1 MIDPGGDPL
10 PSAAH
15 QDCREPPSAAG
26 AVETSI
32 AAERLGGAADF
43 PATTDT
49 LVPSGAVERIEA
61 NIAAVKMVR
70 TLAEAGRSATAGE
83 QLVLARWSGWGAVP
97 EVFDTRIGRFEQ
109 QREQLRE
116 LLTRE
121 QYRAAEASI
130 LNAHYTDP
138 AIAAAVWEALAA
150 AGFSGG
156 RVLEP
161 GCGSGNFVGHAPTS
175 AVMVGVE
182 NDPLTAAIAAHLYPS
197 AQIRNE
203 GFETTRVPEGSFV
216 AAVGNVPFGRYV
228 LPDPAHNA
236 ERFSIHT
243 HFIRKSLALTAPGG
257 YVAVLTSRYTM
268 DSVSPVARKAI
279 DASADLVG
287 AVRLPSGAF
296 SRVAGTEVVT
306 DLLILRKREADDNRL
321 TRHNPEWLQAEPTQ
335 MYNARTDDWEQTP
348 VNAYFNTHPEN
359 VLGEVQLG
367 QGIHGST
374 TLDVTG
380 PVGPAL
386 SAALRDRLGAIVQS
400 AHMRGL
406 SLTATAE
413 AVTDVDHAKFD
424 TGLIRPLAAGDR
436 TPLYSLRYS
445 TETRRIEYW
454 DGHKW
459 LPQKIAA
466 SKVTETRVLIA
477 MRDTAASLIA
487 SQRDGRP
494 AAERD
499 QLRGHLNHLYDNY
512 VARYGPIN
520 RFTWVRFAEP
530 DQAQHDKKVAALE
543 AKWRKKEGEEGK
555 PYRGPV
561 PEDLAE
567 EWDQKGWE
575 TPEPYK
581 KRGHLDG
588 GIRHD
593 PGWAVL
599 SALELFDEATG
610 AATKSPLFSTDLLR
624 APEQIES
631 AASPEEAL
639 AVCMD
644 RLQRVDVD
652 VIASLLGVDAAMATE
667 LLEGLVYPD
676 PDDARDLIPAPTA
689 LSGNVRVKLA
699 RAREAAAKDPVTY
712 GGYVA
717 ALEAVMPEER
727 RAEDI
732 KVRPGVPWI
741 PAADVAQFVRETFG
755 AKDVVAEHVLGRWSV
770 EVPVDERHGRL
781 MRLEWGLT
789 DDGADAVTLFDA
801 ACNSRSVVILADK
814 KTGEVDTQATFAA
827 QAKTEQIAKEF
838 RRWVFADPARRD
850 RLVTEYNRR
859 FNSMRA
865 PKYDGTHLPLPGL
878 AQHIT
883 PHPYQRDAVA
893 RIIAEPT
900 VLLEHCVGAGKSG
913 VLISG
918 ALSLKR
924 LGLVRQPWLV
934 VPNHVLDQ
942 IGREAKNWYPAANI
956 LMGTAATDAEG
967 RRRLVAQSAASDW
980 DLVIVSQ
987 SAFTR
992 IGVSNSVRQQYL
1004 NEQLGELREQLEHS
1018 QARGSK
1024 KAIERAI
1031 KTASE
1036 RLERLTS
1043 DVHKDQGL
1051 RFEQSGCD
1059 YVGIDEAH
1067 LYKNRQR
1074 VCNIP
1079 ELSYSE
1085 ASQRSEDLALKLDI
1099 LRQRRR
1105 DEAAARG
1112 IPAHKVTERVAT
1124 FATGTPVANSLG
1136 ELWVM
1141 QSYARPDVLRDAGV
1155 EYIGDWGA
1163 TFTATISTIEMNTT
1177 GTKLRPV
1184 TRVGKY
1190 TNLPELLAL
1199 SSVYSDVVTRD
1210 QVPVKLPALRGGRRK
1225 VISLQPSLEVVD
1237 FITDLGWRAERLSG
1251 GDPRHDNPLKI
1262 GSDGQNVSLDPRLA
1276 HLGPPKHSRAAA
1288 VATEVMRIH
1297 DKHADRRYLDPV
1309 TGLPT
1314 ELPGALQILFCDL
1327 GTPSKKGAGFN
1338 MYEAIKCELV
1348 ARGMP
1353 AGRVR
1358 FVHEARKPSE
1368 LRHLFAQCNSGE
1380 VSVIIGSTE
1389 KLGTGANIQSRLAA
1403 LHHVDV
1409 PWRPA
1414 DLEQREGRI
1423 DRQGNQNDEIEILT
1437 YVTEG
1442 TYDTVKWQ
1450 KVQAKQLFI
1459 HQVRRNEISDLEV
1472 EDLNGGDI
1480 GSAAAEAKAI
1490 ATGDPRY
1497 VRQVELD
1504 DEVKRLA
1511 ALERSHLVS
1520 ARRRDQQVEWLQDA
1534 LPRHEREIVAL
1545 ETVLGSPEYEAADIA
1560 VDGVHYSTHADA
1572 VSATASACANAFA
1585 AAKNSAVFD
1594 RKPTG
1599 ITIGGLDVLAA
1610 RDHTHDLLLLSLDKS
1625 ARVSEVPADHLRS
1638 ALLDDAAGSA
1648 AGRGLVKRIENLH
1661 RDLPQQLV
1669 AMRSTAAR
1677 NEAELQDLL
1686 AHAPGPFER
1695 SAELASKSAELAT
1708 LTLELQVASDSVE
1721 ARERRAAAEQRM
1733 ADRGR
1738 APGWS
1743 LLLNPTPA
1751 ILEKTGYDNAD
1762 DLRWAIQ
1769 MKEAI
1774 ALKKARDRGDDQAQQ
1789 AGGDGLGQD

>member
-1 MIDPGGDPL
+1 M
-10 PSAAH
+10 
-15 QDCREPPSAAG
+15 
-26 AVETSI
+26 
-32 AAERLGGAADF
+32 GAALDAGEVLHTGVDF
-43 PATTDT
+43 PASVDT
-49 LVPSGAVERIEA
+49 LVPSGAKERVAA
-61 NIAAVKMVR
+61 NIAAVELVR
-70 TLAEAGRSATAGE
+70 ALSETDRSATVAE
-83 QLVLARWSGWGAVP
+83 QRVLARWSGWGAVP
-97 EVFDTRIGRFEQ
+97 EVFDARISRFEQ
-109 QREQLRE
+109 QREQLRQ
-116 LLTRE
+116 LLSRE
-121 QYRAAEASI
+121 EYQAAEASI

-138 AIAAAVWEALAA
+138 AIAAAIWEALEA

-161 GCGSGNFVGHAPTS
+161 GCGSGTFVAHAPRS

-216 AAVGNVPFGRYV
+216 ASVGNVPFGRYV
-228 LPDPAHNA
+228 LADPAHNP

-243 HFIRKSLALTAPGG
+243 HFIRESLALTAPGG

-268 DSVSPVARKAI
+268 DSTAPEARKAI
-279 DASADLVG
+279 DEVADLVG

-296 SRVAGTEVVT
+296 SRVAGTDVVT
-306 DLLILRKREADDNRL
+306 DLLVLRKRDVDDKRL
-321 TRHNPEWLQAEPTQ
+321 TRHNPEWVQAEPTEL
-335 MYNARTDDWEQTP
+335 YNSRTDDWEAVP

-359 VLGEVQLG
+359 VLGELRLG
-367 QGIHGST
+367 QGINGST
-374 TLDVTG
+374 TLAVVGATG
-380 PVGPAL
+380 PELAT
-386 SAALRDRLGAIVQS
+386 ALRERLAGLVQS
-400 AHMRGL
+400 ARLRGL
-406 SLTATAE
+406 SLSAPAE
-413 AVTDVDHAKFD
+413 AVTDVEHSRFD
-424 TGLIRPLAAGDR
+424 AGLIRPLAAGDR

-445 TETRRIEYW
+445 TEGRRIEFW

-459 LPQKIAA
+459 LPQNTAA

-512 VARYGPIN
+512 VARYGAIN

-530 DQAQHDKKVAALE
+530 DQAKHDKKVAGLE
-543 AKWRKKEGEEGK
+543 AKWRKKEGEDGQ

-561 PEDLAE
+561 PLDLAE

-599 SALELFDEATG
+599 SALELFDEVTG
-610 AATKSPLFSTDLLR
+610 AAVKSALFSTDLLR
-624 APEQIES
+624 APEQVQS

-652 VIASLLGVDAAMATE
+652 VIASLLDVEPAVAIE
-667 LLEGLVYPD
+667 LLDGLVYPD
-676 PDDARDLIPAPTA
+676 LDHAQDLIPAPTA

-699 RAREAAAKDPVTY
+699 QARQAAAKDPVIY
-712 GGYVA
+712 SGYVA
-717 ALEAVMPEER
+717 ALEAVMPEDR

-732 KVRPGVPWI
+732 RVRPGVPWI
-741 PAADVAQFVRETFG
+741 PGSDVAQFVRETFG
-755 AKDVVAEHVLGRWSV
+755 AKDVVAEHVLGRWAI
-770 EVPVDERHGRL
+770 EVPEHQRHGRL

-801 ACNSRSVVILADK
+801 ACNSRSVVIYADK

-827 QAKTEQIAKEF
+827 QAKMEQIAKEF
-838 RRWVFADPARRD
+838 GRWVFAEQSRRD

-859 FNSMRA
+859 FNSLRA

-878 AQHIT
+878 SEQIT
-883 PHPYQRDAVA
+883 PHPYQRDAIA
-893 RIIAEPT
+893 RIISEPT
-900 VLLEHCVGAGKSG
+900 VLLEHVVGSGKSG
-913 VLISG
+913 SLVSG

-942 IGREAKNWYPAANI
+942 MGREAKRWYPAANI

-992 IGVSNSVRQQYL
+992 IGVADSVRKQYL
-1004 NEQLGELREQLEHS
+1004 NEQLAELRAQLENA
-1018 QARGSK
+1018 QARESK

-1031 KTASE
+1031 KSAAE

-1043 DVHKDQGL
+1043 DVSKDQGL
-1051 RFEQSGCD
+1051 RFENSGCD
-1059 YVGIDEAH
+1059 WVGIDEAH

-1112 IPAHKVTERVAT
+1112 IPAHKVIERVAA
-1124 FATGTPVANSLG
+1124 FATGTPVSNSLG
-1136 ELWVM
+1136 EFWVM
-1141 QSYARPDVLRDAGV
+1141 QSYARPDLLRDAGV

-1163 TFTATISTIEMNTT
+1163 TFTTTHSTIEMNAT

-1184 TRVGKY
+1184 TRDGKF
-1190 TNLPELLAL
+1190 TNLPALLAL
-1199 SSVYSDVVTRD
+1199 SSVYTDVVTRD
-1210 QVPVKLPALRGGRRK
+1210 QVPVKLPTLRGGRRR
-1225 VISLQPSLEVVD
+1225 VISLKPDVEVVD
-1237 FITDLGWRAERLSG
+1237 FITDLGWRSERLKGS
-1251 GDPRHDNPLKI
+1251 DPRLDNPLKI

-1288 VATEVMRIH
+1288 VAVEAMRIH
-1297 DKHADRRYLDPV
+1297 DKHADRHYLDPV

-1314 ELPGALQILFCDL
+1314 ELTGALQIVFCDL
-1327 GTPSKKGAGFN
+1327 ATPSGKAKGFN
-1338 MYEAIKCELV
+1338 VYQAIKDEFV

-1353 AGRVR
+1353 AERVR

-1368 LRHLFAQCNSGE
+1368 LRHLFAQCNNGE

-1409 PWRPA
+1409 PWRPS

-1437 YVTEG
+1437 YVTEN

-1459 HQVRRNEISDLEV
+1459 HQVRRNEVTDLEV
-1472 EDLNGGDI
+1472 EDLDGGDI
-1480 GSAAAEAKAI
+1480 GSSAAETKAI

-1504 DEVKRLA
+1504 DEVKRLN
-1511 ALERSHLVS
+1511 ALERSHLS
-1520 ARRRDQQVEWLQDA
+1520 NSRRRDQHVERLQA
-1534 LPRHEREIVAL
+1534 SVPRREREIVSL
-1545 ETVLGSPEYEAADIA
+1545 EETLSTAEYANAQIHVHGVEHSERAD
-1560 VDGVHYSTHADA
+1560 
-1572 VSATASACANAFA
+1572 TASSVAHACADAFA
-1585 AAKNSAVFD
+1585 AAKDSSVFD
-1594 RKPTG
+1594 SRPTG
-1599 ITIGGLDVLAA
+1599 ITIGGLNVLAA
-1610 RDHTHDLLLLSLDKS
+1610 RDHTNDLLLISLEKS
-1625 ARVSEVPADHLRS
+1625 SRINDVSRDHLRNV
-1638 ALLDDAAGSA
+1638 LLDDAAGA
-1648 AGRGLVKRIENLH
+1648 AAARGLVKRIENLH
-1661 RDLPQQLV
+1661 KDLPHQLD
-1669 AMRSTAAR
+1669 AMRSASAR
-1677 NEAELQDLL
+1677 DEIELEDLL
-1686 AHAPGPFER
+1686 NHPPGPFER
-1695 SAELASKSAELAT
+1695 AAELADKSAELAS
-1708 LTLELQVASDSVE
+1708 LTLELQVAADSVE

-1733 ADRGR
+1733 AERGR
-1738 APGWS
+1738 TPGWS

-1751 ILEKTGYDNAD
+1751 VLENSGYRDAD
-1762 DLRWAIQ
+1762 ELRFSIAV
-1769 MKEAI
+1769 KEAA
-1774 ALKKARDRGDDQAQQ
+1774 ALRKSRERGNDQTRDDGNDL
-1789 AGGDGLGQD
+1789 GLG

>member
-1 MIDPGGDPL
+1 MIDPGGAAL
-10 PSAAH
+10 PPQRIASAVPDQVQEAL
-15 QDCREPPSAAG
+15 SATGMSAE
-26 AVETSI
+26 AVLQT
-32 AAERLGGAADF
+32 ATDF
-43 PATTDT
+43 PASVET
-49 LVPSGAVERIEA
+49 LVPSGAKERVEA
-61 NIAAVKMVR
+61 NIAAVELLR
-70 TLAEAGRSATAGE
+70 TLSEADRAATRAE
-83 QLVLARWSGWGAVP
+83 QQILARWSGWGAVP
-97 EVFDTRIGRFEQ
+97 EVFDHRIARFER
-109 QREQLRE
+109 QRDRLRQ

-121 QYRAAEASI
+121 EYRAAEASI

-138 AIAAAVWEALAA
+138 AIAAAVWEALVA
-150 AGFSGG
+150 AGFTGG

-161 GCGSGNFVGHAPTS
+161 GCGTGTFVGHAPQD
-175 AVMVGVE
+175 AAMVGVE

-216 AAVGNVPFGRYV
+216 AAIGNVPFGRYV
-228 LPDPAHNA
+228 LPDPAHNP

-257 YVAVLTSRYTM
+257 YVAVLTSRFTM
-268 DSVSPVARKAI
+268 DATSPDARKAI
-279 DASADLVG
+279 DEVADLVG

-296 SRVAGTEVVT
+296 SRVAGTDVVT
-306 DLLILRKREADDNRL
+306 DLLVLRKRDVDDKRL
-321 TRHNPEWLQAEPTQ
+321 TRHNPEWVQVEPTEL
-335 MYNARTDDWEQTP
+335 YNGRTDDWEQVP

-359 VLGEVQLG
+359 VLGELRLG
-367 QGIHGST
+367 QGINGST
-374 TLDVTG
+374 TLDVD
-380 PVGPAL
+380 GPAGAEL
-386 SAALRDRLGAIVQS
+386 VTSLRERLAGIVQS
-400 AHMRGL
+400 ARMRGL
-406 SLTATAE
+406 ALTASAE
-413 AVTDVDHAKFD
+413 TTTEVDQTRFD
-424 TGLIRPLAAGDR
+424 KGLIRPQGAGDR
-436 TPLYSLRYS
+436 VPLYSLRYS
-445 TETRRIEYW
+445 TETRQIEYW
-454 DGHKW
+454 DGHNW
-459 LPQKIAA
+459 LAQNIAA
-466 SKVTETRVLIA
+466 SRVTETRVLIA

-494 AAERD
+494 SAERD

-530 DQAQHDKKVAALE
+530 DQAKHDKKVAALE
-543 AKWRKKEGEEGK
+543 ARWRKKEGEDGA
-555 PYRGPV
+555 PYRGRV
-561 PEDLAE
+561 PADLAE

-599 SALELFDEATG
+599 SALELFNEATG
-610 AATKSPLFSTDLLR
+610 AATKSPLFSTDILT
-624 APEQIES
+624 APEQVLS

-652 VIASLLGVDAAMATE
+652 MIASLLDVDAAVAVE
-667 LLEGLVYPD
+667 LLDGLVYPD
-676 PDDARDLIPAPTA
+676 PEDAEDLIPAPKA

-712 GGYVA
+712 SGYVA
-717 ALEAVMPEER
+717 ALESVMPEDR

-732 KVRPGVPWI
+732 RVRPGVPWI
-741 PAADVAQFVRETFG
+741 PEADVAQFVRETFG
-755 AKDVVAEHVLGRWSV
+755 AKDVVAEHLLGRWAI
-770 EVPVDERHGRL
+770 EVPSNQRHGRL

-827 QAKTEQIAKEF
+827 QAKMEQISKEF
-838 RRWVFADPARRD
+838 GRWVFAEQDRRD

-859 FNSMRA
+859 FNSLRA

-883 PHPYQRDAVA
+883 PHPHQRDAIA
-893 RIIAEPT
+893 RIISEPT
-900 VLLEHCVGAGKSG
+900 VLLQHCVGAGKSG
-913 VLISG
+913 VLVSA

-942 IGREAKNWYPAANI
+942 MGREAKTWYPAANI

-992 IGVSNSVRQQYL
+992 VGVSDLVRQQYL
-1004 NEQLGELREQLEHS
+1004 TEQLDELRGQLEHA
-1018 QARGSK
+1018 QARASK

-1043 DVHKDQGL
+1043 DARKDQGL
-1051 RFEQSGCD
+1051 RFENSGAD
-1059 YVGIDEAH
+1059 WLGIDEAH
-1067 LYKNRQR
+1067 MYKNRQR

-1112 IPAHKVTERVAT
+1112 IPAHKVVERVAT
-1124 FATGTPVANSLG
+1124 FATGTPVSNSLG
-1136 ELWVM
+1136 EFWVM

-1163 TFTATISTIEMNTT
+1163 TFTATHSAIEMNAT

-1199 SSVYSDVVTRD
+1199 SSVYADVVTRD
-1210 QVPVKLPALRGGRRK
+1210 QVPAKLPTLLGGKRQ
-1225 VISLQPSLEVVD
+1225 VISLQPDLEVVD
-1237 FITDLGWRAERLSG
+1237 FITDLGWRAERVNG
-1251 GDPRHDNPLKI
+1251 GDPRRDNPLKI
-1262 GSDGQNVSLDPRLA
+1262 ASDGQHVSLDPRLA
-1276 HLGPPKHSRAAA
+1276 HLGPPKQSRAAA
-1288 VATEVMRIH
+1288 VAEQVMRIH
-1297 DKHADRRYLDPV
+1297 DKHADRQYLDPV
-1309 TGLPT
+1309 TGRPT
-1314 ELPGALQILFCDL
+1314 ELTGALQIVFCDL
-1327 GTPSKKGAGFN
+1327 GTPSAKGKGFN
-1338 MYEAIKCELV
+1338 VYQAIKDELV

-1353 AGRVR
+1353 AQQVR

-1368 LRHLFAQCNSGE
+1368 LRHLFAQCNNGE
-1380 VSVIIGSTE
+1380 VSVILGSTE

-1409 PWRPA
+1409 PWRPS

-1423 DRQGNQNDEIEILT
+1423 DRQGNQNEEIEILT

-1442 TYDTVKWQ
+1442 TYDVVKWQ
-1450 KVQAKQLFI
+1450 KVQAKQLFV
-1459 HQVRRNEISDLEV
+1459 HQVSRNEATDFEV
-1472 EDLNGGDI
+1472 EDLDGGDI
-1480 GSAAAEAKAI
+1480 GAAAAETKAI

-1497 VRQVELD
+1497 VRQVALD
-1504 DEVKRLA
+1504 DEVKRLN
-1511 ALERSHLVS
+1511 ALERSHLANS
-1520 ARRRDQQVEWLQDA
+1520 WRRDQHVERLQA
-1534 LPRHEREIVAL
+1534 SIPRHEREIEAL
-1545 ETVLGSPEYEAADIA
+1545 EATLGTAEYASGTII
-1560 VDGVHYSTHADA
+1560 VDGIEHSDRAEV
-1572 VSATASACANAFA
+1572 ATAVAMSCANAFA
-1585 AAKNSAVFD
+1585 AAKGDSVFD
-1594 RKPTG
+1594 SRPTG
-1599 ITIGGLDVLAA
+1599 ITVGGLDVLAT
-1610 RDHTHDLLLLSLDKS
+1610 RDHTNDLLLLSLEKS
-1625 ARVSEVPADHLRS
+1625 SRINDVPRDHLRS
-1638 ALLDDAAGSA
+1638 AMLDDAAGSA
-1648 AGRGLVKRIENLH
+1648 AARGLVKRIENLH
-1661 RDLPQQLV
+1661 KDLPHQLTV
-1669 AMRSTAAR
+1669 MRSTRAR
-1677 NEAELQDLL
+1677 DEAELEDLL
-1686 AHAPGPFER
+1686 AHPPGPFER
-1695 SAELASKSAELAT
+1695 SAELAEKGAELAA
-1708 LTLELQVASDSVE
+1708 LTLELQVASNSLE

-1733 ADRGR
+1733 NDRGR
-1738 APGWS
+1738 EPGWS
-1743 LLLNPTPA
+1743 LQLNPTPRV
-1751 ILEKTGYDNAD
+1751 LEMSGYENAD
-1762 DLRWAIQ
+1762 ELRFAIAI
-1769 MKEAI
+1769 KEAA
-1774 ALKKARDRGDDQAQQ
+1774 ALKKARQKGNDQTRDD
-1789 AGGDGLGQD
+1789 DSLGLD